1 MEKTLLND
9 AAIDAVTKLAQG
21 AAGAITSR
29 QIKTPGDAV
38 GLPDEIP
45 LLVQEGASP
54 RVIQVRD
61 LLEPWRLAPE
71 RRTGCAKTLT
81 LNSFI
86 ELVNR
91 HKDEQSSV
99 IFGDTRL
106 PAPKLTAVID
116 YHGVDK
122 SAAFLK
128 HTICYEFPLSEE
140 FEAWIGA
147 NSAPMT
153 QNDFA
158 VFLENRISELSTPTE
173 EERDNF
179 EKLFKSKIGTPNE
192 IIELS
197 RGLEINVSSRIK
209 QAIKLQSGESEIV
222 FVEEHSNA
230 AGESLTVPGL
240 MMVSVHPFVDGD
252 PIRIPARLRYRKTSN
267 GLTWSYD
274 MWRLNHWLR
283 ECVKS
288 DLSDAGAATG
298 LPTYEGAQEV

>member
-9 AAIDAVTKLAQG
+9 AAIDAVTRLAQG
-21 AAGAITSR
+21 SAGTINSR
-29 QIKTPGDAV
+29 SFKTPVESV
-38 GLPDEIP
+38 GLPTEIP
-45 LLVQEGASP
+45 FLVQEGASP
-54 RVIQVRD
+54 KIIQARD

-71 RRTGCAKTLT
+71 RRTGCAKTFT
-81 LNSFI
+81 LHSFI
-86 ELVNR
+86 DLVNR

-106 PAPKLTAVID
+106 PSPKLTAIID

-122 SAAFLK
+122 SAHFLK
-128 HTICYEFPLSEE
+128 HSICYEFPLSEE
-140 FEAWIGA
+140 FEAWIGSNGA
-147 NSAPMT
+147 SMT
-153 QNDFA
+153 QTDFA
-158 VFLENRISELSTPTE
+158 VFLENRISELSAPSGA
-173 EERDNF
+173 EREDF
-179 EKLFKSKIGTPNE
+179 EKLFKTKIGTPNE

-209 QAIKLQSGESEIV
+209 QAIKLQSGESEII
-222 FVEEHSNA
+222 FVEEHSNT
-230 AGESLTVPGL
+230 AGERLTVPGL
-240 MMVSVHPFVDGD
+240 MMISVHPFVDGE

-288 DLSDAGAATG
+288 DLVDAGAATG
-298 LPTYEGAQEV
+298 LPTYEGAAEI